1 MSFSPHYIMESN
13 HNYNNG
19 FLMSEKK
26 QTTDPIGNIASG
38 NTFTESQPYCAS
50 NAHQKIDF
58 TPLTPPL
65 PRLVTLTELKNQSE
79 FIQCPHCLHYVYT
92 KISTIHNIWEFV
104 LLYYVIKTLSPID
117 ISDEWFVL
125 LVVTL
130 YLITHLLYTAH
141 KCPSCNKKI
150 ASYNKLEKVI
160 SITAPAIT
168 SPPSYIQ

>member
-1 MSFSPHYIMESN
+1 MLFSLHYIMENN
-13 HNYNNG
+13 HNYNNSS
-19 FLMSEKK
+19 FMSEKR
-26 QTTDPIGNIASG
+26 QTTEPIGNIANS
-38 NTFTESQPYCAS
+38 NTFTESQPHYAT

-65 PRLVTLTELKNQSE
+65 PRLVILTELKNQSE
-79 FIQCPHCLHYVYT
+79 FIQCPYCLRYVYT
-92 KISTIHNIWEFV
+92 KISTINNIWEFV
-104 LLYYVIKTLSPID
+104 LLYYVIKTFSPFD

-130 YLITHLLYTAH
+130 YLIAHLLYTTH

-168 SPPSYIQ
+168 SPPSYTL